1 MLIPG
6 AIVRTFF
13 LLDIDCFFASVEMA
27 LHPEFRGRPL
37 CVGGLRT
44 DRGIVAC
51 PNYEARRYGVRTA
64 MPLRSAARLLPDD
77 AVFVR
82 GHHHLYGEYTER
94 VMAILRD
101 FTPDVE
107 QVSVDEAYLDVTG
120 CLHFWGGDP
129 RRMGEAVKER
139 VRRECGLNVT
149 IGVATNRTCAKIA
162 AGVGK
167 PDGLVVVRPGREQ
180 EFLAPLPVEIVPG
193 IGTKTL
199 PRLHT
204 YGIRTVGDAMAYAE
218 RHALADERGPRVRAE
233 WLHTLSLCRAIAACA
248 VPSDEGI
255 TGHDHV
261 EKSISR
267 DRTFGQ
273 DSADRA
279 YIESTLY
286 YLTERCCKTL
296 REDGLV
302 ASTVT
307 VRARF
312 TSFTTVQKQA
322 TLSLPSSNEEDI
334 FACARRLL
342 ALLVRQGDLLRLV
355 GVKVSGLEETGGA
368 QMDLGITRAE
378 KFGTLH
384 RRLDGLQERFGY
396 DSIRWGITCGVKTR
410 HEEEE

>member
-1 MLIPG
+1 M
-6 AIVRTFF
+6 RTFF

-64 MPLRSAARLLPDD
+64 MPLRSAAQLLPDN

-82 GHHHLYGEYTER
+82 GNHRLYGQYTER

-120 CLHFWGGDP
+120 CLHFWGHDP

-139 VRRECGLNVT
+139 IRGECGLNVT
-149 IGVATNRTCAKIA
+149 IGAAANRTCAKIA

-167 PDGLVVVRPGREQ
+167 PDGLVVVRPGRER

-193 IGTKTL
+193 VGTKTL

-218 RHALADERGPRVRAE
+218 RHALADERGPRVGAE
-233 WLHTLSLCRAIAACA
+233 WLRTLSLCRGIAACA
-248 VPSDEGI
+248 VPSDDGI
-255 TGHDHV
+255 AVHDHV

-267 DRTFGQ
+267 DRTFGE
-273 DSADRA
+273 DTADRA
-279 YIESTLY
+279 HIEATLY

-296 REDGLV
+296 REDGLA

-307 VRARF
+307 ARARF
-312 TSFTTVQKQA
+312 ADFTTVQKQT
-322 TLSLPSSNEEDI
+322 TLSLPTSNEEDI
-334 FACARRLL
+334 FTAARRLL
-342 ALLVRQGDLLRLV
+342 AQLVPAGALLRLV
-355 GVKVSGLEETGGA
+355 GVKVSGLAASEGA
-368 QMDLGITRAE
+368 QMDLGITPAE

-384 RRLDGLQERFGY
+384 RRLDGLQARYGY
-396 DSIRWGITCGVKTR
+396 DSIRWGITCGVTAR
-410 HEEEE
+410 GEEEE

>member
-1 MLIPG
+1 M
-6 AIVRTFF
+6 RTFF

-27 LHPEFRGRPL
+27 LHPELRGRPL

-120 CLHFWGGDP
+120 CLHLWGHDP
-129 RRMGEAVKER
+129 RRMGAAMKER
-139 VRRECGLNVT
+139 IRRECGLDVT
-149 IGVATNRTCAKIA
+149 IGAATNRACAKIA
-162 AGVGK
+162 AGAGK
-167 PDGLVVVRPGREQ
+167 PDGLVIIRPGRER
-180 EFLAPLPVEIVPG
+180 EFLAPLPVEMVPG
-193 IGTKTL
+193 VGTKTL

-218 RHALADERGPRVRAE
+218 RHALAEARGPRVRAE
-233 WLHTLSLCRAIAACA
+233 WQHTLSLCRDIAACA
-248 VPSDEGI
+248 VPSDDGI

-273 DSADRA
+273 DSGDRT

-302 ASTVT
+302 ASAVT

-312 TSFTTVQKQA
+312 TNFTTVQKQA

-342 ALLVRQGDLLRLV
+342 ALLVQPGTLLRLV
-355 GVKVSGLEETGGA
+355 GVRVSGLGDAGEA
-368 QMDLGITRAE
+368 QMDLGITSAG

-410 HEEEE
+410 HEEDE